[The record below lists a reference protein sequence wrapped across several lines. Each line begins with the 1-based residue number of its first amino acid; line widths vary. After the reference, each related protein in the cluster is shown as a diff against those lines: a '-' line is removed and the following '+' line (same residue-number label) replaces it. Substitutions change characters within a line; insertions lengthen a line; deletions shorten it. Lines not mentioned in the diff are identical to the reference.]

1 MNCVFNIKELS
12 EADIRTK
19 YITPAIVKAGWDI
32 NTQIREEYPITKG
45 RIIAKGKFCK
55 RENPLKADYILFYK
69 QNIPIAVVEAKDN
82 NHTMAHG
89 MQQALQYA
97 KMMDIPFVFSSN
109 GDGFVFHNK
118 YITEGNVETTLSNDE
133 FPSPEKLWSMY
144 LEKNNVNKE
153 KEKVITQPYYSDNP
167 NKQPRYYQM
176 NAINKTVN
184 AVLDG
189 QKRILLVMATGTGKT
204 YTAFQIIWRLWKS
217 GVKKRI
223 LFLADRTA
231 LIAQTFTNDFAP
243 FKDKMTWVTKQNFD
257 TAHEIY
263 LGLYQGLSS
272 EDGNDNSLFK
282 NFSPN
287 FFDLVVVDEC
297 HRGSAK
303 ADSEWREVLEYFSNA
318 TQIGLTATPK
328 ETKEISTIDYF
339 GEPIYT
345 YSLKNGIDDGFL
357 APYRVI
363 RVFFDKDVAGYL
375 PYEGQLDDNGQIIDN
390 RFYDATDFDRS
401 LVLKNRTKLVAKTV
415 CDYMKNHNCRMDKAI
430 FFCVDQEH
438 ADRM

>member
-282 NFSPN
+282 NFSP
-287 FFDLVVVDEC
+287 
-297 HRGSAK
+297 
-303 ADSEWREVLEYFSNA
+303 
-318 TQIGLTATPK
+318 
-328 ETKEISTIDYF
+328 
-339 GEPIYT
+339 
-345 YSLKNGIDDGFL
+345 
-357 APYRVI
+357 
-363 RVFFDKDVAGYL
+363 
-375 PYEGQLDDNGQIIDN
+375 
-390 RFYDATDFDRS
+390 
-401 LVLKNRTKLVAKTV
+401 
-415 CDYMKNHNCRMDKAI
+415 I
-430 FFCVDQEH
+430 FFCFFGS
-438 ADRM
+438 